1 VSQVLQHVIE
11 AIGPAS
17 QANAEVVRA
26 RVAQANA
33 PMLERLAAALAAAQH
48 TPRPRAARRM
58 IVVVAGDHGCGD
70 PGIVMGADH
79 PTVIAARAIADGSAA
94 LCQVARSSGI
104 NAGGGNAGIDA
115 LVTTGTPI
123 VIVDAGSREP
133 THMPDIAIQLGRGPS
148 RDLMREPAMTIVDAA
163 LGLDAGIALSL
174 SLVPGQSDA
183 GQSTAGQSVRGQS
196 DAGQSM
202 AGQSARGQ
210 SDAGQSD
217 SPLGQAPD
225 VLALGAIG
233 LGSEVASA
241 AILAALSGQPPGEL
255 RDDIAEA
262 AGIRGMALRGAGA
275 LEILA
280 TFGGSDTSVLAG
292 LILGAAS
299 MNVPVILDSYATG
312 AAALIAAAFAPNV
325 TGYLIAA
332 HRGSFTHPAILDYL
346 GIVPA
351 FEVGLGHGEG
361 TGAAMVLP
369 LLDQVVALAS
379 RG

>member
-1 VSQVLQHVIE
+1 VSAVLQHVIE

-17 QANAEVVRA
+17 QANADAVRA

-33 PMLERLAAALAAAQH
+33 PVLERLAAALAGAQH
-48 TPRPRAARRM
+48 TPKPRSAKRM

-70 PGIVMGADH
+70 PGIEMGADH
-79 PTVIAARAIADGSAA
+79 PTVIAAQSIADGSAA
-94 LCQVARSSGI
+94 LAQVARSSGVSI
-104 NAGGGNAGIDA
+104 GGGGARGGGIGTSGAGGGVSGIGASSGGDSGIGA
-115 LVTTGTPI
+115 SGGGASESTAIVTTGTPI
-123 VIVDAGSREP
+123 VLVDAGSREP
-133 THMPDIAIQLGRGPS
+133 THMPNIAIQLGRGPS

-163 LGLDAGIALSL
+163 LALDAGIALSISL
-174 SLVPGQSDA
+174 SEQS
-183 GQSTAGQSVRGQS
+183 
-196 DAGQSM
+196 
-202 AGQSARGQ
+202 
-210 SDAGQSD
+210 
-217 SPLGQAPD
+217 PD
-225 VLALGAIG
+225 VIAVGAIG

-262 AGIRGMALRGAGA
+262 AGIRGMTLRGAGA
-275 LEILA
+275 LEVLA
-280 TFGGSDTSVLAG
+280 TFGGSDTAVLAG
-292 LILGAAS
+292 LMLGAAS

-332 HRGSFTHPAILDYL
+332 HRGSFTQPAILDYL
-346 GIVPA
+346 GLVPA

-379 RG
+379 G